1 MAQVGSLERL
11 YQSYKGKVEFLVV
24 YVREA
29 HPGSIVEVPIGD
41 RKTELQM
48 IGRTSTAEDRLT
60 NLRKVMRLA
69 HLTMPAVIDD
79 NSGTVKQAY
88 AGWPDRLYVVGVDG
102 KISFKGAPGPMGF
115 RGSGDRGLA
124 EGERKVALTHVG
136 SPDGCAHLLPS
147 GPRRDRFRASQKG
160 LPG

>member
-1 MAQVGSLERL
+1 MAQVGSLEKL

-29 HPGSIVEVPIGD
+29 HPGSIVEVPLGD
-41 RKTELQM
+41 GKTELQM
-48 IGRTSTAEDRLT
+48 IGRTSSAEDRLT

-69 HLTMPAVIDD
+69 RLTMPAVIDD

-115 RGSGDRGLA
+115 RVPEIAAWLK
-124 EGERKVALTHVG
+124 ENVK
-136 SPDGCAHLLPS
+136 
-147 GPRRDRFRASQKG
+147 
-160 LPG
+160 